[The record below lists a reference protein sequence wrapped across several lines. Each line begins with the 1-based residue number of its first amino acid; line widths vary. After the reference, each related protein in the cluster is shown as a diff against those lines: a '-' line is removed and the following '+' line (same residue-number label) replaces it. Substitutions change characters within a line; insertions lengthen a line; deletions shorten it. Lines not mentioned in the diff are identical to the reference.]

1 MLHAAVRFRP
11 CRERLQC
18 RAYEFS
24 LCADSLFHILS
35 SRNAAMHAIICG
47 MKRFIAFGEIL
58 FDCFNDHSVLGGA
71 PLNVA
76 YHAASLGMDSMIIS
90 AVGDDE
96 LGHIAIESIKEKRID
111 TSSIAIL
118 RDVPTGRA
126 DITMNG
132 KDADYEFNCPAAWD
146 EIPYPEHLPE
156 CTDVIYFGTLAQR
169 SRKSRKTLKEVLSSV
184 KAGHVFFDVNIRKDF
199 YTREIIEEGLRA
211 ATILKMNEDELP
223 LISSL
228 LGIGGNSIERLISGY
243 SLEMILLTEGKK
255 GTTLYSSDGS
265 VLHQDTR
272 NVAIVDT
279 VGAGDSLSGGFIA
292 ALVSTGDKKKAV
304 RLGSMLADF
313 VVTRSGGTP
322 EYTKEVKEAFRLSF

>member
-1 MLHAAVRFRP
+1 
-11 CRERLQC
+11 
-18 RAYEFS
+18 
-24 LCADSLFHILS
+24 
-35 SRNAAMHAIICG
+35 
-47 MKRFIAFGEIL
+47 
-58 FDCFNDHSVLGGA
+58 
-71 PLNVA
+71 
-76 YHAASLGMDSMIIS
+76 
-90 AVGDDE
+90 
-96 LGHIAIESIKEKRID
+96 
-111 TSSIAIL
+111 
-118 RDVPTGRA
+118 
-126 DITMNG
+126 
-132 KDADYEFNCPAAWD
+132 
-146 EIPYPEHLPE
+146 
-156 CTDVIYFGTLAQR
+156 
-169 SRKSRKTLKEVLSSV
+169 
-184 KAGHVFFDVNIRKDF
+184 
-199 YTREIIEEGLRA
+199 
-211 ATILKMNEDELP
+211 MNEDELP

-292 ALVSTGDKKKAV
+292 ALVSTGDKKEAV